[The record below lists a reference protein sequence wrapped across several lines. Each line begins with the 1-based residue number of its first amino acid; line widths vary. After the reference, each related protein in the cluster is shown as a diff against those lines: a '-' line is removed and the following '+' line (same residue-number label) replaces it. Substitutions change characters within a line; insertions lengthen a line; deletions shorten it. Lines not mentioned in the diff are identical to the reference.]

1 MDAIKAAGWT
11 RFKPVKGQPIAE
23 ADMKEVFKM
32 VDMDKSGAISQLVTL
47 FCKNLARK
55 DDKISLSLF

>member
-23 ADMKEVFKM
+23 QDMKKVFKL
-32 VDMDKSGAISQLVTL
+32 VDMDKSGAISQLVRML
-47 FCKNLARK
+47 LVKLVIYYDNCR
-55 DDKISLSLF
+55 S

>member
-23 ADMKEVFKM
+23 QDMRKVKKLPRAAFWG
-32 VDMDKSGAISQLVTL
+32 DKFPQKCVIQKGHI
-47 FCKNLARK
+47 
-55 DDKISLSLF
+55 

>member
-23 ADMKEVFKM
+23 QDMKKVFKL
-32 VDMDKSGAISQLVTL
+32 VDMDKSGAISQLVGML
-47 FCKNLARK
+47 LVKLVIYHDNCR
-55 DDKISLSLF
+55 S